1 MLFDFYSM
9 AMRWEITFN
18 GSQLLKIKLQFDFD
32 FCSVCFGDFQIQK
45 FNQRQFVAAEE
56 LTVRARVLAVGK
68 CARALYDVSAM
79 HPLRQEFIRFGVVRV
94 HSNVAIDKQRSKTQ
108 FKNDPLIHKQYN
120 TAKTNIHDI
129 HDSWHDDDTLKL
141 EVNRY
146 FFEEEKK
153 MTKSEA
159 TDFYFCHLYSYE
171 WIWFVYFHFILFYF
185 FQVHQ
190 DEWTL
195 NTRREPFECTINWNH
210 YAEMCSLFVA
220 CLLSF
225 WLEHRFFFAIPCS
238 SQWRWAEGAEVER
251 MKMHWFHVSFVGQR
265 YENVAN
271 AFFTRCHESAYVSAD

>member
-32 FCSVCFGDFQIQK
+32 FCSVCFEDFQIQK
-45 FNQRQFVAAEE
+45 FNQRQFDAAEE

-79 HPLRQEFIRFGVVRV
+79 HLLRQEFIRFGVVRV

-153 MTKSEA
+153 WQNQKRPIFISVISTVTNGFDS
-159 TDFYFCHLYSYE
+159 FIS
-171 WIWFVYFHFILFYF
+171 ILFYF
-185 FQVHQ
+185 IFFKYIKMSEH
-190 DEWTL
+190 WTPAVNHL
-195 NTRREPFECTINWNH
+195 N
-210 YAEMCSLFVA
+210 A
-220 CLLSF
+220 
-225 WLEHRFFFAIPCS
+225 
-238 SQWRWAEGAEVER
+238 Q
-251 MKMHWFHVSFVGQR
+251 
-265 YENVAN
+265 
-271 AFFTRCHESAYVSAD
+271 